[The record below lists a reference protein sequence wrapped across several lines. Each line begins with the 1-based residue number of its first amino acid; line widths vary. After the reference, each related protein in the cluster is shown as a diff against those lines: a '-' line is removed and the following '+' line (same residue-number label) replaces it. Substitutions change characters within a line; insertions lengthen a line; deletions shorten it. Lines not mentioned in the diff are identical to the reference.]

1 MSELRSVL
9 LAIELATR
17 QRDDL
22 AKAAAKARRDVG
34 FAQDQ
39 MGQLQGYAGDT
50 DARWTGS
57 ASTGLSTELM
67 RHHYQ
72 FMGRL
77 QQAIAMQKDV
87 MENTNRQLA
96 LAEKALLSAEFRLS
110 GLNRVL
116 ETRQAA
122 RLLTQRRREQ
132 RQTDEFASMLHARS
146 TTNPLRGD
154 AP

>member
-9 LAIELATR
+9 LAIDLATR

-22 AKAAAKARRDVG
+22 ARAAAKARRDVG
-34 FAQDQ
+34 FAQVQ
-39 MGQLQGYAGDT
+39 MAQLQGYAGDT

>member
-22 AKAAAKARRDVG
+22 AKVAAKARRDVG

-39 MGQLQGYAGDT
+39 MVQLQGYAGDT

-77 QQAIAMQKDV
+77 QQAIAMQTDV

-96 LAEKALLSAEFRLS
+96 LAEKALLNAEFRLS

-154 AP
+154 AL

>member
-22 AKAAAKARRDVG
+22 AKVAAKARRDVG

-77 QQAIAMQKDV
+77 QQAIAMQTDV

-96 LAEKALLSAEFRLS
+96 LAEKALLNAEFRLS

-116 ETRQAA
+116 ETRKAA

-154 AP
+154 AL